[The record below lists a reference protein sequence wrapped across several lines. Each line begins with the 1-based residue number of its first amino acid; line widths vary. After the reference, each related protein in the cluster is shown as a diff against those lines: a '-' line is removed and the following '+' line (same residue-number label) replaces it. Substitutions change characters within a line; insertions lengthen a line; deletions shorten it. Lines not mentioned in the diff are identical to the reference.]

1 MKRCLETKKNLIDS
15 SKNNSIMNPVNV
27 IKMNEPREPELITGK
42 SYLKQTVET
51 DTNIIKENK
60 LTILNHI
67 CSPRKEQIQAQ
78 ETPHSTRGS
87 NKTLRLSRSSIYTS
101 TMCVQQ

>member
-1 MKRCLETKKNLIDS
+1 
-15 SKNNSIMNPVNV
+15 MNPVNV
-27 IKMNEPREPELITGK
+27 IKMNETSKPELITGK
-42 SYLKQTVET
+42 SYLKQPVET
-51 DTNIIKENK
+51 DTTIIKENK

-67 CSPRKEQIQAQ
+67 CSPRKEQPIQEQ

>member
-1 MKRCLETKKNLIDS
+1 MVT
-15 SKNNSIMNPVNV
+15 PANV
-27 IKMNEPREPELITGK
+27 IRMDELDKSETIIGL
-42 SYLKQTVET
+42 SYLKSPVET
-51 DTNIIKENK
+51 DTTIIKENK

-67 CSPRKEQIQAQ
+67 CSPRKEQPIQEQ

>member
-1 MKRCLETKKNLIDS
+1 MNK
-15 SKNNSIMNPVNV
+15 SKEFCES
-27 IKMNEPREPELITGK
+27 NEPEIIKGK
-42 SYLKQTVET
+42 SYLKRPVET
-51 DTNIIKENK
+51 DIDIIKDNK

-67 CSPRKEQIQAQ
+67 CSPRKTEPIPEQ
-78 ETPHSTRGS
+78 ETPPSTRAM

>member
-1 MKRCLETKKNLIDS
+1 M
-15 SKNNSIMNPVNV
+15 NSVND
-27 IKMNEPREPELITGK
+27 IKMKQQDKPEIITGK
-42 SYLKQTVET
+42 SYLQKPVET
-51 DTNIIKENK
+51 NTDIIKENK

-67 CSPRKEQIQAQ
+67 CSPRKTEPIPEQ
-78 ETPHSTRGS
+78 ETPPSTRAM

>member
-1 MKRCLETKKNLIDS
+1 MVT
-15 SKNNSIMNPVNV
+15 PANV
-27 IKMNEPREPELITGK
+27 IRMDELDKSETIVGL
-42 SYLKQTVET
+42 SYLKSPVET
-51 DTNIIKENK
+51 DTTIIKENK

-67 CSPRKEQIQAQ
+67 CSPRKEQIPEQ
-78 ETPHSTRGS
+78 ETPPSIRGS

>member
-1 MKRCLETKKNLIDS
+1 M
-15 SKNNSIMNPVNV
+15 NSVNG
-27 IKMNEPREPELITGK
+27 IKMDTSTEPETITGK
-42 SYLKQTVET
+42 SYLKQQVET

-67 CSPRKEQIQAQ
+67 CSPRKEQIPEQ
-78 ETPHSTRGS
+78 ETPPSTRAM
-87 NKTLRLSRSSIYTS
+87 NKTLRLSKSSIYTS

>member
-1 MKRCLETKKNLIDS
+1 
-15 SKNNSIMNPVNV
+15 MNPVNV
-27 IKMNEPREPELITGK
+27 IKMNETSKPELITGK

-67 CSPRKEQIQAQ
+67 CSPRKEQPIPEQ
-78 ETPHSTRGS
+78 ETPPSTRAM

>member
-1 MKRCLETKKNLIDS
+1 
-15 SKNNSIMNPVNV
+15 MNPVNV
-27 IKMNEPREPELITGK
+27 IKMNESRKPEIITGK
-42 SYLKQTVET
+42 SYLKQPVET
-51 DTNIIKENK
+51 DTTIIKENK

-67 CSPRKEQIQAQ
+67 CSPRKEQPIQEQ

>member
-1 MKRCLETKKNLIDS
+1 
-15 SKNNSIMNPVNV
+15 MNPVNV
-27 IKMNEPREPELITGK
+27 IKMNEPRKPEIITGK
-42 SYLKQTVET
+42 SYLKQPVET
-51 DTNIIKENK
+51 DTTIIKENK

-67 CSPRKEQIQAQ
+67 CSPRKEQPIQEQ

-87 NKTLRLSRSSIYTS
+87 NKTLRLSRNSIYTS